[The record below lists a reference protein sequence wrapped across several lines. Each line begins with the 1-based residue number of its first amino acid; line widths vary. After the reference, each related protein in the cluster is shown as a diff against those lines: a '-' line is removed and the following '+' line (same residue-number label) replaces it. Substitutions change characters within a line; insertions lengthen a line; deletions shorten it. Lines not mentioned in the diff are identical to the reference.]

1 MKTYYDFFK
10 ELSLIPRESGK
21 EEKIQQFLLNFAKEH
36 GLHAFREDVSGN
48 IVIQKL
54 QARGMNIFPVSF
66 YKDIWIWYVKKHR
79 ILHIIL
85 IPMELS

>member
-36 GLHAFREDVSGN
+36 GLHAFREDVSGKN
-48 IVIQKL
+48 L

-85 IPMELS
+85 IPTESN